1 MNSPGI
7 ARTNTFN
14 SGLSSSQSMGDIY
27 TLKIE
32 DVKGNMLLSGPAE
45 SSMMIT
51 NWSLAVD
58 LPVDM
63 NVANSNR
70 TTGRAR
76 FQEMEFTKAVDMAT
90 PVLYAACS
98 AGTDLKTATLEV
110 YRTANATNLLV
121 LKISLTEPIISQI
134 ATGGY
139 GDGQIPMDKFTI
151 NFTKIT
157 MEYVQQGLDGN
168 SPGKTSFGWDL
179 STNVAV

>member
-14 SGLSSSQSMGDIY
+14 AGLSSSQSMGDIY

-63 NVANSNR
+63 NVANSTAPR
-70 TTGRAR
+70 VVHAFRKWHSPKRSTWPRQCSTRRALR
-76 FQEMEFTKAVDMAT
+76 A
-90 PVLYAACS
+90 
-98 AGTDLKTATLEV
+98 
-110 YRTANATNLLV
+110 
-121 LKISLTEPIISQI
+121 PI
-134 ATGGY
+134 
-139 GDGQIPMDKFTI
+139 
-151 NFTKIT
+151 
-157 MEYVQQGLDGN
+157 
-168 SPGKTSFGWDL
+168 
-179 STNVAV
+179 

>member
-1 MNSPGI
+1 MNAPGI

-14 SGLSSSQSMGDIY
+14 TGLSSSQSMGDIY

-98 AGTDLKTATLEV
+98 AGPDLKTATLEV
-110 YRTANATNLLV
+110 YRTANGTNLLV
-121 LKISLTEPIISQI
+121 LKIALTEPIISQI

-179 STNVAV
+179 STNVAA

>member
-14 SGLSSSQSMGDIY
+14 AGLSSSQSQGDIY

-32 DVKGNMLLSGPAE
+32 DVKGNMLLTGPAE

-76 FQEMEFTKAVDMAT
+76 FQEMAFTKAVDMAT
-90 PVLYAACS
+90 PVLYAACA

-110 YRTANATNLLV
+110 YRTANGTNLLIMKIV
-121 LKISLTEPIISQI
+121 LSQPIISQI
-134 ATGGY
+134 STGGY
-139 GDGQIPMDKFTI
+139 GEGQIPMDNFTI
-151 NFTKIT
+151 NFTEIT

-179 STNVAV
+179 STNVAA